1 MTYDPYTISRHI
13 KQLDRL
19 TIAILATNKSKDFT
33 AKLLAT
39 EAGLFEPPAGELTR
53 EQWIALLDYIENF
66 KYLHPH
72 YLLPN
77 NPGIVTMRLD
87 R

>member
-1 MTYDPYTISRHI
+1 MTYDPYIISRHI

-19 TIAILATNKSKDFT
+19 TAAILTTNNSKDYN

-39 EAGLFEPPAGELTR
+39 EAVLFEPPAGELTR
-53 EQWIALLDYIENF
+53 EQWRVILDYIDNF
-66 KYLHPH
+66 RYLHPH
-72 YLLPN
+72 YFSPA
-77 NPGIVTMRLD
+77 NPGIITVRLD